1 MTAVPDQ
8 TDAVRVVDGPGLL
21 AGFPSLFEIR
31 RPIVAPLS
39 YDTPPGTGQDRTSGA
54 NHGP

>member
-8 TDAVRVVDGPGLL
+8 TDAVRVFDGLGLL

-31 RPIVAPLS
+31 RPLVAPLS
-39 YDTPPGTGQDRTSGA
+39 YDTPPGTGQDRTSA
-54 NHGP
+54 ATAA